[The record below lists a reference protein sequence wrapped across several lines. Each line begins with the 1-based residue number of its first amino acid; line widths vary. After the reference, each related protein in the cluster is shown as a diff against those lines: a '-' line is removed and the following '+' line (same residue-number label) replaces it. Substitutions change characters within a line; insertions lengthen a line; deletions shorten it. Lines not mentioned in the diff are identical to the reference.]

1 MPFENSLAALCF
13 LHQQFHFC
21 KNPNKTKLFL
31 GIKLTADKISRH
43 ILGLFFFFPPLFS
56 RVEVCGEFVKLE
68 KQTVFRMLKKP
79 ISL

>member
-1 MPFENSLAALCF
+1 MPFEISLAAQCF

-43 ILGLFFFFPPLFS
+43 ILGLGFCVLFFFS
-56 RVEVCGEFVKLE
+56 RGLKCVQLE
-68 KQTVFRMLKKP
+68 KQTAFKMLKRP
-79 ISL
+79 ISR